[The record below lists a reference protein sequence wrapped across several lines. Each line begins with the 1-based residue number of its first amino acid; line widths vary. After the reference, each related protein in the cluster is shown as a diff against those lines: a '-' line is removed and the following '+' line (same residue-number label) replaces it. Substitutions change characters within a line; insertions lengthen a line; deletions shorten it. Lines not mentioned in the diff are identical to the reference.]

1 MKRITRLSS
10 LACALAFAAGF
21 ALPALADPHDEDRHH
36 EEEHRDRDHRQFRDP
51 HDFHGRD
58 FAHFSVEERA
68 AWIGGGWHHD
78 FHNGRFGWW
87 WQVGPVWYFYAAP
100 VYPYPTVVPE
110 VEVAAPV
117 VVAPPAYA
125 PPPAAAAVP
134 PPAQAWY
141 YCDNPAGYYPYVQ
154 SCGGPWRPVGPPPS
168 GPAYSGPA
176 YSGPAPGAAPPGYV
190 PPGAAPPPGYAP
202 PSGYA
207 PPPGYAP
214 PGGS

>member
-1 MKRITRLSS
+1 MKRMTRLSS

-21 ALPALADPHDEDRHH
+21 ALPALADPRDEDRHH
-36 EEEHRDRDHRQFRDP
+36 EEERRDHRDHRDP

-58 FAHFSVEERA
+58 FGHFSVEERA

-100 VYPYPTVVPE
+100 IYPYPTVVPD
-110 VEVAAPV
+110 VEIAAPA
-117 VVAPPAYA
+117 VVAPPGYP
-125 PPPAAAAVP
+125 PPPAGFAAP

-154 SCGGPWRPVGPPPS
+154 SCGGPWRPVGPPP
-168 GPAYSGPA
+168 
-176 YSGPAPGAAPPGYV
+176 GPAPGGPPPGYA
-190 PPGAAPPPGYAP
+190 PQGAAPPPGYVP

-214 PGGS
+214 PGPSGS